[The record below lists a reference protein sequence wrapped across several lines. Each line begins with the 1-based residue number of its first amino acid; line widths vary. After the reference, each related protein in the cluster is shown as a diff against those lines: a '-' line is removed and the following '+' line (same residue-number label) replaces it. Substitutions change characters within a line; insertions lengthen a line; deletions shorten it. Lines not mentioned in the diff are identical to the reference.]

1 MPTTNPRIFLT
12 LGPDTLSKVDA
23 LAALW
28 GMNRPQAIRKA
39 IKEAAK
45 AKLPKP

>member
-12 LGPDTLSKVDA
+12 LGPATLAKVDA

-28 GMNRPQAIRKA
+28 GLNRPQAIRKA
-39 IKEAAK
+39 IKEIAK
-45 AKLPKP
+45 AKGL